1 MQLIQAEVL
10 ARNSQN
16 TEALTFVNAVR
27 TSHGLDARTETNLDS
42 IMIERDKEL
51 FCFGLR
57 LTDQRRNNTWH
68 LPAGTWKFLP
78 ITEEERESN
87 PNLK

>member
-1 MQLIQAEVL
+1 VL

-27 TSHGLDARTETNLDS
+27 ASHGLDARTETNLDS

-78 ITEEERESN
+78 ITEDEREAN